1 MAIIHI
7 VVNTSLLLLIAIKLP
22 IVQPNTP
29 FCLLISFYHITII
42 TMLLII
48 KLNERKS

>member
-29 FCLLISFYHITII
+29 FCLLISFLSYYHYYYAPDY
-42 TMLLII
+42 
-48 KLNERKS
+48 KVK